1 MVLCKNWYLKNLI
14 TAHTEI
20 VYVIV
25 VAVVIVVV
33 AAVVV
38 VVVVIV
44 VVVVVVVVDDD
55 DPLSIH
61 TGLLTYMSTSSLA
74 YNIIFIWIQYHT
86 F

>member
-44 VVVVVVVVDDD
+44 VVVVVVDDD

-74 YNIIFIWIQYHT
+74 YNIIFI
-86 F
+86 

>member
-1 MVLCKNWYLKNLI
+1 MLCKNWYLNNLI

-44 VVVVVVVVDDD
+44 VVVVVVVDDD

-74 YNIIFIWIQYHT
+74 YNIIFI
-86 F
+86 